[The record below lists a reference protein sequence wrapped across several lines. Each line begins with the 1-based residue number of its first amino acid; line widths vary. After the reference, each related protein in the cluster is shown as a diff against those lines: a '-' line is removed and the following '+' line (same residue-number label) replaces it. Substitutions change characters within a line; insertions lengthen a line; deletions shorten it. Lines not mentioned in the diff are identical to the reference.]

1 MNVKALIGVATLLS
15 AGGIYLMLPRG
26 TLLGRMVGAA
36 FAAAGLVLIALEL
49 PRFGDPASESV
60 FFVLAAV
67 TVMSAVATISS
78 RSPVYA
84 AIWFGL
90 SLLGTAGLMLFQ
102 GAQFLGVATIVVY
115 AGAIL
120 VTFLFVLMLAQPD
133 GNSPYDRLSWEGL
146 LSAATGA
153 LMIGTVTVA
162 VLTVFRDSAPTIV
175 RHPAT
180 AEARSTEILAG
191 EHMAHLGREL
201 FSRHLIAVEVAGTLL
216 LVALVGSIAIVAYA
230 RPAGTPR
237 RTARDVP

>member
-1 MNVKALIGVATLLS
+1 MNVKALIGLATLLG
-15 AGGIYLMLPRG
+15 AGGLYLMLPRG
-26 TLLGRMVGAA
+26 TLMSRMVGAV
-36 FAAAGLVLIALEL
+36 FAAAGLVLIALRL

-90 SLLGTAGLMLFQ
+90 SLLGTAGLLLFQ
-102 GAQFLGVATIVVY
+102 GAQFLGVATVVVY

-133 GNSPYDRLSWEGL
+133 GRSPYDQLSWEGL

-153 LMIGTVTVA
+153 LLIGTVTIA
-162 VLTVFRDSAPTIV
+162 VLTAFREPATASA
-175 RHPAT
+175 RRPAT
-180 AEARSTEILAG
+180 AEARATEILAD

-201 FSRHLIAVEVAGTLL
+201 FSRHLIAVEIAGTLL

-230 RPAGTPR
+230 RPAAKS
-237 RTARDVP
+237 ARDVP